1 MNPAAAQARARRFRY
16 RDADGPETVTRG
28 QASQMG
34 EANGCGVAHV
44 RGLKKAQKSL
54 PPKQQRSHR
63 CRKQTSGYQGVR
75 GGGGEVGGW
84 DGRPHGTEHG
94 ASPAALVVKNLP
106 ASAGATGD
114 WGCIPGS
121 GRPPAGGGNPLQ
133 CSCLEKPLGRG
144 AWWATVHGPQRVRHD

>member
-75 GGGGEVGGW
+75 GGGVKWEVGT
-84 DGRPHGTEHG
+84 DGHT
-94 ASPAALVVKNLP
+94 ALNTGLP
-106 ASAGATGD
+106 Q
-114 WGCIPGS
+114 P
-121 GRPPAGGGNPLQ
+121 R
-133 CSCLEKPLGRG
+133 
-144 AWWATVHGPQRVRHD
+144 